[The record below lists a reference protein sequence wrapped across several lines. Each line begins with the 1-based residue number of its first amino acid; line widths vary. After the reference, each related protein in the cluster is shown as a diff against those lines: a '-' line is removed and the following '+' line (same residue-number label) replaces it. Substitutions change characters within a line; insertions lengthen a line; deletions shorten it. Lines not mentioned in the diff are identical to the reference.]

1 LAVAALPAQQRL
13 LVPSQY
19 PTLAAAVAAAND
31 GDTVE
36 LATGAQ
42 NTGGAT
48 ITKTLNIVGTN
59 TTLYGTLTITIPAG
73 KALSMSGCTCGFA
86 DLRVMFSAGRVT
98 LADGPH
104 GWGNLTI
111 VNSAQVLLRN
121 FGFDTPI
128 AILSTSHPGFV
139 QNSNVSID
147 NCVFRGFAVLAGTY
161 NGATHALELVN
172 SNVNIANS
180 SLFGGMATITSAGRH
195 RAPAP

>member
-1 LAVAALPAQQRL
+1 
-13 LVPSQY
+13 
-19 PTLAAAVAAAND
+19 
-31 GDTVE
+31 
-36 LATGAQ
+36 
-42 NTGGAT
+42 
-48 ITKTLNIVGTN
+48 
-59 TTLYGTLTITIPAG
+59 
-73 KALSMSGCTCGFA
+73 MS
-86 DLRVMFSAGRVT
+86 SAGRVT

-111 VNSAQVLLRN
+111 VNSSQVLLRN
-121 FGFDTPI
+121 FGFDTPYPV
-128 AILSTSHPGFV
+128 ATSQPGLV